1 MRSIDNPFRVV
12 NRWLLNTQG
21 SALARATLGWNLQTP
36 SALVLHWNSRTS
48 SALPWAG
55 ICKRLRRWSCTGIRE
70 PLRRCPGLE
79 FANAFGVNNRELRR
93 AIFVWPSIG
102 DADLLGLAGTPPTR
116 YYARSFQTQLY

>member
-55 ICKRLRRWSCTGIRE
+55 ICKRLRRWSCTGICE

-79 FANAFGVNNRELRR
+79 FANAFGVGPALEFANLFGVALGWNLQT
-93 AIFVWPSIG
+93 PSALTIVNF
-102 DADLLGLAGTPPTR
+102 AGLSSCGLP
-116 YYARSFQTQLY
+116 L